1 MHIRFIRITIM
12 TIVSL
17 TLHVPLQGQSILLRL
32 NSEEGVVNQY
42 MVGLETFM
50 DIPMMPTDGPLMRGR
65 VYQTQTIL
73 SSDGKVFEL
82 QTKTD
87 SADISM
93 PMLQAMGQTI
103 PDMAGQSQTMKMDT
117 RGRMIELMPSASE
130 GLGLG
135 AGTWFTLELPENP
148 VSPGESWDASINV
161 DVPTGVG
168 GSMTLDMNITYT
180 LVSVS
185 GHIAS
190 IDFVGPITM
199 AGSAQGM
206 VMDGTGDLSG
216 TMMFDVGGR
225 RLERSETIINLDM
238 STAGMMMAMN
248 QSVTMQLLH

>member
-1 MHIRFIRITIM
+1 
-12 TIVSL
+12 
-17 TLHVPLQGQSILLRL
+17 
-32 NSEEGVVNQY
+32 
-42 MVGLETFM
+42 
-50 DIPMMPTDGPLMRGR
+50 
-65 VYQTQTIL
+65 
-73 SSDGKVFEL
+73 
-82 QTKTD
+82 
-87 SADISM
+87 
-93 PMLQAMGQTI
+93 MGQTI
-103 PDMAGQSQTMKMDT
+103 PDIAGQSQTMKMDT

-148 VSPGESWDASINV
+148 VSPGESWDTSINV

-168 GSMTLDMNITYT
+168 VTMTLDMNITYT

>member
-1 MHIRFIRITIM
+1 MNIRSIRVTVI

-17 TLHVPLQGQSILLRL
+17 TINVPLQGQSVLLRL
-32 NSEEGVVNQY
+32 NSEEGAVNRY
-42 MVGLETFM
+42 MMGLETLM
-50 DIPMMPTDGPLMRGR
+50 DMPMLPADEPLITGR

-73 SSDGKVFEL
+73 SSEGEVFEL

-117 RGRMIELMPSASE
+117 RGRMMELIYRSDLE
-130 GLGLG
+130 IG
-135 AGTWFTLELPENP
+135 AGNWFTPELPENP
-148 VSPGESWDASINV
+148 VSPGESWTASINV
-161 DVPTGVG
+161 AVPAGMG
-168 GSMTLDMNITYT
+168 GSMTLNMDVTYT

-185 GHIAS
+185 GDIAL

-199 AGSAQGM
+199 VGSTQGM
-206 VMDGTGDLSG
+206 AMDGTGDFSG

-225 RLERSETIINLDM
+225 RLERSETIVNLDM
-238 STAGMMMAMN
+238 RAAGMRMAMN